1 MTQTLVQR
9 EITGEWIEVA
19 QVHGREIS
27 LRVLHH
33 FQYTHSGHSEHLMGN
48 FAPSARFDL
57 EEVRGEITWGSYT
70 VQGARMT

>member
-1 MTQTLVQR
+1 MHNIYNIIYYVVIIL
-9 EITGEWIEVA
+9 INKNIYK
-19 QVHGREIS
+19 
-27 LRVLHH
+27 
-33 FQYTHSGHSEHLMGN
+33 YTHSGHSEHLMGN